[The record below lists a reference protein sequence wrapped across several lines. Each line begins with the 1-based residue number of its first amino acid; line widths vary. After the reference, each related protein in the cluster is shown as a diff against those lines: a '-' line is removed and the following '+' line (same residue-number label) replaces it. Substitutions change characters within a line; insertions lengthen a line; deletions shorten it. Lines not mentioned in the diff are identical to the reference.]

1 VLLILSRARIR
12 RTLPAAASLAAVAL
26 VLAAS
31 GSAGAT
37 AGREGVPALGHV
49 FLIIGENT
57 DYAHVTATNSPY
69 TMLTLKPRSA
79 WLSNYMAATHWSQAN
94 YVALMSGQ
102 FNHCQQQDGGIACH
116 QDVPNLYHQLDVAGT
131 SWKTWLEDEGARC
144 GNLVPNGTSETFASG
159 TCVPHGNCPL
169 TGFYTTGNPPIVFDD
184 IEGPGGV
191 FSATTPSAEC
201 LARDVQAGPLM
212 ADFNAA
218 LAAGSIPRFNF
229 VIPNGCED
237 ALGGCA
243 PIHNR
248 YTQFDEFLRREVPL
262 IETSPAWGPHDVII
276 VLMDEDQR
284 AGGMQLKDPLG
295 QGGHTICFL
304 LGPGVKPGVYAG
316 TTYSYS
322 VLRTLQDGYGVGPY
336 LGHAADVRP
345 LGQIWR

>member
-1 VLLILSRARIR
+1 MIESSPMVTRVLA
-12 RTLPAAASLAAVAL
+12 LAALVAAL
-26 VLAAS
+26 LAAS
-31 GSAGAT
+31 APAGAST
-37 AGREGVPALGHV
+37 GREGVPALGHV
-49 FLIIGENT
+49 FVIIGENT

-69 TMLTLKPRSA
+69 MIKTLKPKSA
-79 WLSNYMAATHWSQAN
+79 WLSHYYAATHWSQAN

-116 QDVPNLYHQLDVAGT
+116 QDVDNLFHQLDLAGT
-131 SWKTWLEDEGARC
+131 GWKTWLEDEGARC
-144 GNLVPNGTSETFASG
+144 GNLVPIGYSSG

-212 ADFNAA
+212 ADFNAD
-218 LAAGSIPRFNF
+218 LAAGTVPAFNL

-237 ALGGCA
+237 ALGNCA
-243 PIHNR
+243 PINNR

-262 IETSPAWGPHDVII
+262 IEASPAWTKNSLI
-276 VLMDEDQR
+276 VVLFDEDQR

-304 LGPGVKPGVYAG
+304 LGPGVRPGVYTRTEYA
-316 TTYSYS
+316 YS

-336 LGHAADVRP
+336 LGHAADIGP
-345 LGQIWR
+345 LDQIWR

>member
-1 VLLILSRARIR
+1 MLARA
-12 RTLPAAASLAAVAL
+12 LAVAFTL
-26 VLAAS
+26 ATLLAAS
-31 GSAGAT
+31 APAGAST
-37 AGREGVPALGHV
+37 GTRADGVPALGHV
-49 FLIIGENT
+49 FLIIAENT

-69 TMLTLKPRSA
+69 TIGTLKPRSA
-79 WLSNYMAATHWSQAN
+79 WFSHYLAATHWSQAN

-102 FNHCQQQDGGIACH
+102 FNLCQQKDGGIACH
-116 QDVPNLYHQLDVAGT
+116 QNVDNLYHQLDLAGIGWT
-131 SWKTWLEDEGARC
+131 TWLEDEGARC
-144 GNLVPNGTSETFASG
+144 GNLVPNGQTETFAAS
-159 TCVPHGNCPL
+159 TCQPNGNCPL
-169 TGFYTTGNPPIVFDD
+169 TGFYTTGNPPINFDD

-212 ADFNAA
+212 ADFNLA
-218 LAAGSIPRFNF
+218 LANGTVPRFNF

-262 IETSPAWGPHDVII
+262 IEASPAWDRHSLI
-276 VLMDEDQR
+276 VVLFDEDQR

-304 LGPGVKPGVYAG
+304 LGPGVRPGVYPR

-322 VLRTLQDGYGVGPY
+322 VLRTLQDGFGVGPY
-336 LGHAADVRP
+336 LGHATDVRAID
-345 LGQIWR
+345 QVWR